1 MSLIKK
7 LMINEKVV
15 SVEFP
20 DTDGFFVDVCYL
32 SKEKLLKLRNQSM
45 KISWNKRTRQRE
57 EEVDSDKF
65 LELYSEA
72 IIKGWKG
79 LTVKVLAE
87 LLPIDMT
94 DSDPDEEIAYS
105 KDEAFFLLK
114 NSTIFDQ
121 FINDTLNNFSV
132 FEDERKEENV
142 KN

>member
-1 MSLIKK
+1 MSLIKS
-7 LMINEKVV
+7 LMITEKVV

-20 DTDGFFVDVCYL
+20 DVDGFFVDVCYL
-32 SKEKLLKLRNQSM
+32 SKERLLKLRNQSL
-45 KISWNKRTRQRE
+45 KISFNKRTRQRE

-79 LTVKVLAE
+79 LTVRVLAE
-87 LLPIDMT
+87 LLPIETAGADM
-94 DSDPDEEIAYS
+94 DEEIAYS

-114 NSTIFDQ
+114 NSTLFDQ
-121 FINDTLNNFSV
+121 FINDTINNFSV
-132 FEDERKEENV
+132 FESEKKEENV